1 MQDNTSTPFNVTT
14 HKHLDEAIPNR
25 EIRAKTPV
33 VDEHGSCLD
42 FVLVPMHPGQAH
54 EMLTAALRSDAYD
67 MCLKAEYANDEE
79 EVHLE
84 IVSQET
90 LRQG

>member
-1 MQDNTSTPFNVTT
+1 MHDNPSTPFNITT
-14 HKHLDEAIPNR
+14 HEQLNEAIPHR

-33 VDEHGSCLD
+33 VDENGSCLD
-42 FVLVPMHPGQAH
+42 FVMVPMHPNQAH
-54 EMLTAALRSDAYD
+54 EMLRAALRSDAYD

-84 IVSQET
+84 IVSQEIVGQT
-90 LRQG
+90 